1 MPFSLPDTMRVV
13 DILIDAARA
22 EIMPRFRN
30 LDDGAIRRK
39 TSAIDL
45 VTDADEAAEQAI
57 TAKLIASF
65 PSAVVIGEEA
75 TARNPALLD
84 RLADAEL
91 AVLVDPIDGTKN
103 FASGLPLFGV
113 MAAIVARGEVVA
125 GIIHDPVGRDTA
137 IARRGEGAWILRSDT
152 HKVPLRVAAPV
163 PLSAM
168 EGLLA
173 TTFIPQPLRAIV
185 GANLSKLAVVA
196 SYRCAA
202 HEYRLAAGGHVHLL
216 LYNKLMPWDHAAGWL
231 LHREAG
237 GYSAHFDGTPYL
249 PAHLT
254 GGLIYAPDEA
264 SWREARAGLLER
276 S

>member
-1 MPFSLPDTMRVV
+1 MPFSLQDTMRVV
-13 DILIDAARA
+13 DILTDAARA

-45 VTDADEAAEQAI
+45 VTDADEAAEHAI
-57 TAKLIASF
+57 TAKVLASF
-65 PSAVVIGEEA
+65 PSAIVIGEEA

-84 RLADAEL
+84 NLAAADL
-91 AVLVDPIDGTKN
+91 AVLVDPLDGTKN

-137 IARRGEGAWILRSDT
+137 IARRGEGAWILRSDS

-163 PLSAM
+163 PLARM
-168 EGLLA
+168 EGVLA
-173 TTFIPQPLRAIV
+173 TTFIPQPLRSVV
-185 GANLSKLAVVA
+185 GANLAKLAAVA
-196 SYRCAA
+196 NYRCAA

-237 GYSAHFDGTPYL
+237 GYCAHFDGTPYV

-254 GGLIYAPDEA
+254 GGLIYAPDAA

-276 S
+276 